1 VSAEPASALSGL
13 DAGEVEGVIA
23 PALELAVVVA
33 RVSAQLRPPVPV
45 PRSMRALV
53 RFAKLPASARPAV
66 RKALDDD
73 EAFRSRVAAAGDQL
87 EVPRASSLFL
97 HRPTGWDEEL
107 AGLVRQAID
116 AGAASDADRNDRAL
130 RRRVAG
136 AEAAAVR
143 LEAALDALRADSTQ
157 AAEELASERRSRR
170 DAEEQLGALRHRAE
184 AAERDRDQA
193 RRRLDELSAELGR
206 ARAEFDRVST
216 QAALGAEERRALV
229 DEAAAARTAA
239 ARADVASSRLA
250 TELAHAFG
258 DAAQAAVVLGRAIA
272 SAAEALGSAD
282 PLLTGEAAGGTPPGG
297 ARPGG
302 AGPGGARPGG
312 ARPGGI
318 RPGGAGP
325 GGARP
330 GGAWPAAGPGGDA
343 ERLVGLDERPARA
356 PVADLTAAREVP
368 PAAPTPSRAAR
379 AASRPRPGREPHALP
394 PAVFDDSRE
403 AAEHLVR
410 VPGMLVLVDGYNVTL
425 SAWQDLPISTQRSRL
440 VDACGEL
447 VARSGADVTIVFDG
461 AEEPADLRA
470 RGSTSR
476 VHWRF
481 SPVDVEAD
489 DVLLDL
495 VAELEPDRPVTV
507 ASSDR
512 RVRDGARRLGANA
525 ISTPQLLAVLRREP
539 SAGSGG
545 MAAGS

>member
-1 VSAEPASALSGL
+1 MSSEPASGLNGL

-66 RKALDDD
+66 RKALEDD
-73 EAFRSRVAAAGDQL
+73 EAFRGRVAAAGDQL
-87 EVPRASSLFL
+87 EVPRASWLFL

-157 AAEELASERRSRR
+157 AAEELASERRIRR
-170 DAEEQLGALRHRAE
+170 DAEEQLGALRRRAE

-193 RRRLDELSAELGR
+193 RRRLEELSAELGR
-206 ARAEFDRVST
+206 ARAELDRVST
-216 QAALGAEERRALV
+216 EATLGAEERRALV

-250 TELAHAFG
+250 TQLAHAFG
-258 DAAQAAVVLGRAIA
+258 DAAQAAVLLGRAIA
-272 SAAEALGSAD
+272 TAAEALGRAD
-282 PLLTGEAAGGTPPGG
+282 ARGG
-297 ARPGG
+297 AD
-302 AGPGGARPGG
+302 AL
-312 ARPGGI
+312 
-318 RPGGAGP
+318 
-325 GGARP
+325 
-330 GGAWPAAGPGGDA
+330 PAGGDA
-343 ERLVGLDERPARA
+343 ERVVALEEGAGRA
-356 PVADLTAAREVP
+356 PVADLAAAREA

-379 AASRPRPGREPHALP
+379 AASRPRPGRVPHALP
-394 PAVFDDSRE
+394 PAMFDDSRE

-440 VDACGEL
+440 VDACSEL
-447 VARSGADVTIVFDG
+447 VARSGADVMIVFDG
-461 AEEPADLRA
+461 AEEPADLPADLRA

>member
-1 VSAEPASALSGL
+1 VSSEPASGLSGL
-13 DAGEVEGVIA
+13 DAAEVEGVIA

-66 RKALDDD
+66 RKALEDD
-73 EAFRSRVAAAGDQL
+73 EAFRGRVAAAGDQL
-87 EVPRASSLFL
+87 EVPRASWLFL

-116 AGAASDADRNDRAL
+116 ADAASDADRSDRAL

-170 DAEEQLGALRHRAE
+170 DAEDQLGVLRHRAE
-184 AAERDRDQA
+184 AAERERDQA
-193 RRRLDELSAELGR
+193 RRRLEELSAELGR
-206 ARAEFDRVST
+206 ARAELERVST
-216 QAALGAEERRALV
+216 EATLGAEERRALV

-250 TELAHAFG
+250 TQLAHAFG
-258 DAAQAAVVLGRAIA
+258 DAAQAAVLLGRAIA
-272 SAAEALGSAD
+272 TAAEALGGAD
-282 PLLTGEAAGGTPPGG
+282 PL
-297 ARPGG
+297 GG
-302 AGPGGARPGG
+302 AGPL
-312 ARPGGI
+312 
-318 RPGGAGP
+318 
-325 GGARP
+325 
-330 GGAWPAAGPGGDA
+330 GGDA
-343 ERLVGLDERPARA
+343 ERLVALDERPARA
-356 PVADLTAAREVP
+356 PVADLAAARAGP
-368 PAAPTPSRAAR
+368 PAVPTPSRAAR
-379 AASRPRPGREPHALP
+379 AASRPRPGRVPHPLP

-425 SAWQDLPISTQRSRL
+425 SAWQDLPISAQRSRL
-440 VDACGEL
+440 VDACSEL
-447 VARSGADVTIVFDG
+447 VARSGADVMIVFDG
-461 AEEPADLRA
+461 AEEPADLPADLRA
-470 RGSTSR
+470 RGPTSR

-495 VAELEPDRPVTV
+495 VAELEPERPVTV